1 LTHAIAE
8 WPPAQVKCPTLAALL
23 DTKEQRKLLEKY
35 GLDASLS
42 DLKDVTYIWRNF
54 ENL

>member
-1 LTHAIAE
+1 MA
-8 WPPAQVKCPTLAALL
+8 PAQVKCPTLAALL
-23 DTKEQRKLLEKY
+23 EAKEQRKLLETY

-42 DLKDVTYIWRNF
+42 DLKEVTYIWRNF